1 MKDTVLSGTARNILG
16 GGQTKMEN
24 PLMNT
29 DDRDI
34 IQTIGMAELPRI
46 IDTLYTKYHGRYQLI
61 DIGGDCMFRFG
72 NTNVANVSYLATYIH
87 FIKIENDVLKIEGNV
102 SWPAVLKEYFRLH
115 IRVNGVEYAPR
126 MFEAGF
132 DLADG
137 TKPYETRTAF
147 SYEQT
152 LDHRERYEV
161 AFIYECN
168 GITCKSG
175 KINAMRFSPV
185 ADVLDHQYAL
195 RDGWLLW
202 IEDGQIR
209 LQRAEGEQ
217 TVFEQRFRDVVTA
230 RLDGPHALKV
240 LGIREAYFVQKAKQ
254 KKKIWLFMDRID
266 KADDNGEAFFTYVCQ
281 RKPENIDCYFVIDK
295 DSADHERLQ
304 KIGNVVDALSK
315 EHCVLLLL
323 AEYIFTSQLNG
334 WAENPYGPLEE
345 WFRDLYHEA
354 KVIFLQHG
362 VTKDD
367 QTKWLNRYNQN
378 LYAIVCSSPM
388 EKSAFLTYPYFYKE
402 KQIWNVGMPRLEKLE
417 NNTSRTILFM
427 PTWRRRLMEQKEDS
441 QKGIYRWHLRE
452 GFWQSVYYRMY
463 HEVLND
469 KAFLNRC
476 QDAGYR
482 VLFMPHPIM
491 QPYILE
497 FQVSDEVITLPY
509 ETSIREIF
517 EKSSM
522 MITDYSSVAFDFA
535 YLHKPVIYWQFDRE
549 EFFASHTYREGYFDY
564 QTMGFGEVVTT
575 KQTLYQTI
583 DTYLESGC
591 REKDVYEK
599 RVNDFFTYTDAKC
612 CERIYEK
619 VMRNDNGI

>member
-1 MKDTVLSGTARNILG
+1 
-16 GGQTKMEN
+16 
-24 PLMNT
+24 MNT

-46 IDTLYTKYHGRYQLI
+46 IDTLYTKYHGKYQLI

-87 FIKIENDVLKIEGNV
+87 FIRIENDVLKIEGNV
-102 SWPAVLKEYFRLH
+102 SWPTVLKRHFRMHIVVNEMEY
-115 IRVNGVEYAPR
+115 YPR

-132 DLADG
+132 DLLDG
-137 TKPYETRTAF
+137 TRPYETRTAF
-147 SYEQT
+147 SFEQT
-152 LDHRERYEV
+152 LDNRECYEV

-168 GITCKSG
+168 GIRCKSG

-202 IEDGQIR
+202 IEEERIR
-209 LQRAEGEQ
+209 LQRADGGQ
-217 TVFEQRFRDVVTA
+217 TIFEQRFRNAATA
-230 RLDGPHALKV
+230 GLDRQHALKV
-240 LGIREAYFVQKAKQ
+240 LDIREAYFAQKAKQ
-254 KKKIWLFMDRID
+254 NKKIWLFMDRID

-295 DSADHERLQ
+295 NSADYERLRT
-304 KIGNVVDALSK
+304 IGNVVDALSK

-334 WAENPYGPLEE
+334 WAENPYGSLEE

-354 KVIFLQHG
+354 KVVFLQHG

-367 QTKWLNRYNQN
+367 QTKWLNIYNQN

-388 EKSAFLTYPYFYKE
+388 EKSAFVTYPYFYEE
-402 KQIWNVGMPRLEKLE
+402 KQIWNLGMPRLEKLE
-417 NNTSRTILFM
+417 NNTSRIILFM
-427 PTWRRRLMEQKEDS
+427 PTWRRRLMEQKEDP
-441 QKGIYRWHLRE
+441 QKGIYRWHLKE
-452 GFWQSVYYRMY
+452 GFQQSIYYHMY

-469 KAFLNRC
+469 KEFLKKC

-482 VLFMPHPIM
+482 VLFMLHPIM

-517 EKSSM
+517 AKSSM

-575 KQTLYQTI
+575 KQTLCQTI
-583 DTYLESGC
+583 NTYLANEC
-591 REKDVYEK
+591 QEKDVYQK